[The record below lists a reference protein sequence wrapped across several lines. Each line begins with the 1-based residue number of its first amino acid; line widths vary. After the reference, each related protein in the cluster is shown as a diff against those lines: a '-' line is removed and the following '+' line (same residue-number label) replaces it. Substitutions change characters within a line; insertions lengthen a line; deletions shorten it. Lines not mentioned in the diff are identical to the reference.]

1 MKSLIATLVVVV
13 AISSLCAG
21 DVQQASMS
29 CAPSVTAIESAPSS
43 VAKSTTQPAIAH
55 PQTVQDIR
63 VELALFGSGTHL
75 VDVTDRVAELLRDK
89 PEGFTARAEWFHI
102 DPAPGKNKSLLI
114 RYRWRNQERYFLVTG
129 GNRASY
135 AALTAEDDAGK

>member
-1 MKSLIATLVVVV
+1 MKTLIAPLIVVV

-21 DVQQASMS
+21 DVQQESMS
-29 CAPSVTAIESAPSS
+29 CAPAAEVTKSVASS
-43 VAKSTTQPAIAH
+43 VAEPTTRPAIAH

-89 PEGFTARAEWFHI
+89 PDGFTARAEWFHI

-114 RYRWRNQERYFLVTG
+114 RYRCRNQERYFLVTG

-135 AALTAEDDAGK
+135 AALAAEDDAGK

>member
-1 MKSLIATLVVVV
+1 MKSLIAPLIVVV

-21 DVQQASMS
+21 DVQQDSFS
-29 CAPSVTAIESAPSS
+29 CAPSVTAAESVPSS
-43 VAKSTTQPAIAH
+43 VAKSTTRPAIVH
-55 PQTVQDIR
+55 PETVQDIR

-75 VDVTDRVAELLRDK
+75 ADVTDRVAELLRDK

-114 RYRWRNQERYFLVTG
+114 RYRCRNQERFFLVTG

-135 AALTAEDDAGK
+135 AALAAEEDVGK